1 MSFLVPGLY
10 DTDIHISLGGCLQVK
25 NYYGYMIAWS
35 YTFVKLIFRVY
46 NIGLFNIYQMDKS
59 ICHTVKFCFYKTVY
73 PLDFRQAL
81 TSLISSVWNTMIGLP
96 ESRLKER
103 YR

>member
-1 MSFLVPGLY
+1 
-10 DTDIHISLGGCLQVK
+10 
-25 NYYGYMIAWS
+25 MIAWP

-46 NIGLFNIYQMDKS
+46 NIEYFNIYQTDKS
-59 ICHTVKFCFYKTVY
+59 LYHTVKFCFYKTVY

-81 TSLISSVWNTMIGLP
+81 TSMVSSVWNTMIGFP